1 MRASPTGERVADMRV
16 LLADDHAMFRSG
28 LKHIIE
34 EEFADASVSEAAS
47 CAEVIEKMR
56 ASDWELIILDISM
69 GGQNSLNILPDLK
82 RLAPHTPVMIL
93 SMYSDKQFIVK
104 ALRSG
109 ASAYLT
115 KEHTSD
121 ELINGIKEV
130 IAGRKY
136 MSQSIAVNLAEYLSV
151 GSCEHPHEALS
162 AREHEVFLQIAR
174 GHSVSEIATM
184 LQVSVKTVSTYRV
197 RILEKMGLSSNAQ
210 LMRYGMQHGLV
221 D

>member
-1 MRASPTGERVADMRV
+1 MSPDCKQVIDMHI

-28 LKHIIE
+28 LKHIID
-34 EEFADASVSEAAS
+34 EEFADSIVDEAAS
-47 CAEVIEKMR
+47 CSEVIEKVR
-56 ASDWELIILDISM
+56 AGNWDLIILDIAM
-69 GGQNSLNILPDLK
+69 GGQMSLNILPDLK
-82 RLAPHTPVMIL
+82 RQAPRTPVMIL
-93 SMYSDKQFIVK
+93 SMYSEKQFIVK
-104 ALRSG
+104 ALRAG

-115 KEHTSD
+115 KEHTPD
-121 ELINGIKEV
+121 ELIAGIKEV

-136 MSQSIAVNLAEYLSV
+136 MSQCIAANLAEYLSL
-151 GSCEHPHEALS
+151 GNCEHPHEALS
-162 AREHEVFLQIAR
+162 TREHEVFILIAR
-174 GHSVSEIATM
+174 GHSVSEIAGM